1 VLTCGTIKKKLK
13 KENKNIKNFEKNI
26 GKNKGGVAHLD
37 KMGLAKDK
45 KEKNCEGL
53 ALGGGSA
60 TPKGHMATLMAKPS
74 KKNKN

>member
-1 VLTCGTIKKKLK
+1 LK
-13 KENKNIKNFEKNI
+13 KILVKIKEGWLIWTKW
-26 GKNKGGVAHLD
+26 GWPKR
-37 KMGLAKDK
+37 K

>member
-1 VLTCGTIKKKLK
+1 
-13 KENKNIKNFEKNI
+13 
-26 GKNKGGVAHLD
+26 VAHLD

-60 TPKGHMATLMAKPS
+60 TSKGQNPS
-74 KKNKN
+74 IFYFLFLFFLFFYFFIFYFVCKGPINVKCGT